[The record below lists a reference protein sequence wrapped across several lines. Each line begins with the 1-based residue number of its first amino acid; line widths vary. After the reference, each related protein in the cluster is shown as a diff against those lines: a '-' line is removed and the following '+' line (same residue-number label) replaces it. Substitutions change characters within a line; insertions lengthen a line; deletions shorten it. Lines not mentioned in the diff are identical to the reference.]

1 MPTENR
7 SSNTELSKIV
17 TEALVG
23 MVSGVTGMKPPAD
36 EPLPGFIQA
45 PIDRAVT
52 RISGLL
58 AQPAQGEPVALAIP
72 QECPHLIV
80 FDDTE
85 VASLMFSGAGA
96 RAAALKK
103 WESISTSWNA
113 HLFVRVSRNSRDD
126 GHPCA
131 TVADPCEVER
141 LRTEVKRLDLM
152 VAQADHTYDM
162 DRAAFRRELVE
173 RDALL
178 DRVVDHAKFW
188 HDHPYAEVVEGIARD
203 YKALSASAEPEVKS

>member
-58 AQPAQGEPVALAIP
+58 AQPAPHPHPEPIAWMVGAAIWWTKAEAERDSAEVGLPVIALGP
-72 QECPHLIV
+72 
-80 FDDTE
+80 
-85 VASLMFSGAGA
+85 
-96 RAAALKK
+96 
-103 WESISTSWNA
+103 IS
-113 HLFVRVSRNSRDD
+113 
-126 GHPCA
+126 
-131 TVADPCEVER
+131 DPGEVER
-141 LRTEVKRLDLM
+141 LRGKVEQLRSALHGTQERWAKLETALL
-152 VAQADHTYDM
+152 AQLT
-162 DRAAFRRELVE
+162 E

-178 DRVVDHAKFW
+178 ADIAKRHWSGVDFDLPA
-188 HDHPYAEVVEGIARD
+188 DLVTRI
-203 YKALSASAEPEVKS
+203 KALSASAEPSAQLTAEVEK